1 MEKRLRNRLLVKGLT
16 MHMQD
21 WNTYR
26 QQIIDGVGGLSK
38 LSPETVKGY
47 ATLNSA
53 EHWQWPSACAAMA
66 ATLFTRPQ
74 RANS

>member
-1 MEKRLRNRLLVKGLT
+1 

-53 EHWQWPSACAAMA
+53 AHRINLLDDKTRELIALAAASACAAMA